1 MPRIFGLFVLALLS
15 VPSQAGAFCFEDAA
29 KTYDLNPKLLEIIA
43 MTESNLRPDAVN
55 KNRNGTLD
63 IGLMQ
68 INSSWIRILGLD
80 AGYLIENPCYN
91 ALIGARILR
100 ECIDRHGYT
109 WEAVGCYNASAREK
123 RIRYSWRI
131 FNKLKNVNNTPS
143 QRYIAPYEQKAEG
156 RKEAG
161 KKTDNTASEF
171 YFSIR

>member
-1 MPRIFGLFVLALLS
+1 MPRIFGLFVLALLL

-43 MTESNLRPDAVN
+43 MTESNLKPDAVN
-55 KNRNGTLD
+55 KNRDGTLD

-68 INSSWIRILGLD
+68 INSSWIEKLNLK
-80 AGYLIENPCYN
+80 AASLIENPCYN
-91 ALIGARILR
+91 TLTGARILR

-131 FNKLKNVNNTPS
+131 LNKLKNVNNAPY
-143 QRYIAPYEQKAEG
+143 QRHIAPHEQKAEG
-156 RKEAG
+156 KKEAV
-161 KKTDNTASEF
+161 KKTDNVASEF